1 MLLSIAL
8 ILLLGMMMG
17 WICKKAHLPG
27 LIGML
32 ITGIMLG
39 PYALNLRCLHFGDFG
54 RSSERLH

>member
-8 ILLLGMMMG
+8 MLLLGMMMG

-32 ITGIMLG
+32 MTGIVLGHMLWI
-39 PYALNLRCLHFGDFG
+39 
-54 RSSERLH
+54 